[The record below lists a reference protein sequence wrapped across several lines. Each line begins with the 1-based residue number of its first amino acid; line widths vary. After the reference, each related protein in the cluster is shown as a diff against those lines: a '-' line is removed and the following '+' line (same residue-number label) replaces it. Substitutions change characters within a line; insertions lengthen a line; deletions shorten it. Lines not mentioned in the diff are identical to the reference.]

1 MCVDLVAILRN
12 YISTTDERMRN
23 NLTFMC
29 PLQAARL
36 LYVYGFMDYEP
47 I

>member
-36 LYVYGFMDYEP
+36 PYVYGCLDSEP